1 MKGNSTMTRMLSIAS
16 CLLAAA
22 ALPTAAQAQQAGDFV
37 LRAGVARTKLVDK
50 GQISVNGVVQPDD
63 GYRTRDAYHGIVSGS
78 YFPVNGFAIDA
89 SISTPAT
96 TNNVPA
102 GELAGTPNLGDDE
115 FVFATIGA
123 RAQPFH
129 GKVSPYVSGGFQ
141 LHLTT
146 QERDGLGVNLNVP
159 NANGPYVEG
168 GVEYTMTRRWGLYA
182 AVRKA
187 WYSTEASGLLPTD
200 ATFTNFAQVNA
211 HAVLNPLTIQA
222 GVFTRFGPSTA
233 GQDEA
238 FGVDTTRWT
247 VRAGLTS
254 LTLADQIKLSVGG
267 APFPGADL
275 STFEHHTPTVQ
286 IGYFLTP
293 HIAINAT
300 LGIPPTINVFGGG
313 SIGALPRLGRV
324 TYGPTA
330 LTLQYHPLRSGRI
343 RPYVGAGLSYM
354 IVFGTKDGA
363 FQDLKVSNDLGL
375 AFEAG
380 SDFMIARN
388 WGLFVDVKKALL
400 RPTSTGMFQG
410 MPVVGKTRLDPWA
423 FSAGAAF
430 HF

>member
-1 MKGNSTMTRMLSIAS
+1 MTRSPSILSCI
-16 CLLAAA
+16 LAASV
-22 ALPTAAQAQQAGDFV
+22 ALPAVAHAQQAGDIV
-37 LRAGVARTKLVDK
+37 VRAGIARTKLVDK
-50 GQISVNGVVQPDD
+50 GQITVGGVVEPDA
-63 GYRTRDAYHGIVSGS
+63 GYRTRDAYHGILSGS
-78 YFPVNGFAIDA
+78 YFPIDGFAIDA

-96 TNNVPA
+96 TNNIPA
-102 GELAGTPNLGDDE
+102 GNLTGTPNLGDDE

-123 RAQPFH
+123 RAQPFR
-129 GKVSPYVSGGFQ
+129 GPISPYVSGGLQ

-146 QERDGLGVNLNVP
+146 QERDGLGVNLNIP

-168 GVEYTMTRRWGLYA
+168 GVEYRVSRRWGVYA

-187 WYSTEASGLLPTD
+187 WYSTNATGLLPLD
-200 ATFTNFAQVNA
+200 ATFTVFAPVSAN
-211 HAVLNPLTIQA
+211 AVLNPLTIHA
-222 GVFTRFGPSTA
+222 GVFTSFGPSA
-233 GQDEA
+233 DQGAEPLP
-238 FGVDTTRWT
+238 VDTTRWT
-247 VRAGLTS
+247 VRAGITS
-254 LTLADQIKLSVGG
+254 LTLADQIRLNVGG

-286 IGYFLTP
+286 IGYFFTP
-293 HIAINAT
+293 HIAVNAT

-354 IVFGTKDGA
+354 IVFKTKDGA
-363 FQDLKVSNDLGL
+363 FQKLRVSNDLGA

-380 SDFMIARN
+380 TDLMVARN
-388 WGLFVDVKKALL
+388 WGLFMDVKKALL
-400 RPTSTGMFQG
+400 RPRSTGVFAG
-410 MPVVGKTRLDPWA
+410 MPVDGKTRLDPWA
-423 FSAGAAF
+423 FTAGAAF